1 MRILLSSDKFKG
13 ALSAQGVAQSCE
25 KALQSVFPGAVFD
38 ACPIADGG
46 EGTTEAMVAA
56 LRGVWRETTVLDA
69 QARPRRSGSG
79 PWSRRSASPPKIEPI
94 KPTHTAAKSVRT
106 TGPNPFISIAISR

>member
-38 ACPIADGG
+38 ACPMADGG
-46 EGTTEAMVAA
+46 EGT
-56 LRGVWRETTVLDA
+56 LDILGGPNRE
-69 QARPRRSGSG
+69 
-79 PWSRRSASPPKIEPI
+79 
-94 KPTHTAAKSVRT
+94 SVV
-106 TGPNPFISIAISR
+106 TGPLGDLVKTQ